1 MAKIFVFA
9 ILALLALSVYAD
21 AETDEGVLIFTQDN
35 FDAEIAKYESILVEF
50 YAPWCGHCKKLVPE
64 YISAAEKLAK
74 KSPPQYV
81 AKVDVTENK
90 ELGER
95 FEIKGFPT
103 LKWFVNGVPSEY
115 TGGRTA
121 AEIVNWF
128 NKKDGPAST
137 EVDDEAIS
145 KLLETNKISV
155 VFYGDAGSSEF
166 EAFQVS
172 AEADEGHTFYHT
184 HASDASLPEGLSR
197 PGVIVKRS
205 FDTETV
211 VHTGE
216 LTAEAIAAF
225 VAQSSIPTL
234 IEFSEEFIEPIFQKQ
249 QPAVFLFVE
258 EKNEEHAKLVATL
271 GEAAG
276 ANKQRILY
284 VHSGIKSAMHT
295 KLAEFLGVVQQDLPL
310 LMIIGFQ
317 KEGVDKFRWE
327 GDITTLSVDD
337 LDKFVTQF
345 EEGALTK
352 FMKTE
357 EIPDK
362 DDGHVK
368 IIVGK
373 NFADVVGH
381 GNDVLVEFYAPWCGH
396 CKALEPKYRELAEEL
411 KDVEGLVIAK
421 CDSTANEIES
431 VHITGF
437 PTIQFYKAGST
448 DAIDYSGEREVES
461 FKKYLNE
468 HSEVYKA
475 YAETKEDL

>member
-9 ILALLALSVYAD
+9 ILALLALSVFAD
-21 AETDEGVLIFTQDN
+21 AESDEGVLVFSQDN
-35 FDAEIAKYESILVEF
+35 FDTELAKYDSILVEF
-50 YAPWCGHCKKLVPE
+50 YAPWCGHCKKLAPE
-64 YISAAEKLAK
+64 FVSAAADLVKFD
-74 KSPPQYV
+74 PPQYL

-103 LKWFVNGVPSEY
+103 LKWFVNGQPTEY

-121 AEIVNWF
+121 PEIVNWI
-128 NKKDGPAST
+128 KKKSGPSSQ
-137 EVDDEAIS
+137 EIDDEAITH
-145 KLLETNKISV
+145 LLDTDNISV
-155 VFYGDAGSSEF
+155 VFYGDAGSEF
-166 EAFQVS
+166 DAYS
-172 AEADEGHTFYHT
+172 AAADKDDGHAFYHN
-184 HASDASLPEGLSR
+184 HASDASLPEGLTR
-197 PGVIVKRS
+197 PGVMIKRR
-205 FDTETV
+205 FDEETV
-211 VHTGE
+211 VHTGK
-216 LTAEAIAAF
+216 LTDADITAF
-225 VAQSSIPTL
+225 VSQSSIPTL
-234 IEFSEEFIEPIFQKQ
+234 IEFSESFIEPIFQQ
-249 QPAVFLFVE
+249 QRPAVFLFVE
-258 EKNEEHAKLVATL
+258 EKNEEHAKIIATM
-271 GEAAG
+271 GEAAK

-295 KLAEFLGVVQQDLPL
+295 KLAEFLGVTEEDLPL
-310 LMIIGFQ
+310 LMIIGFN

-327 GDITTLSVDD
+327 GDISTLSVDD

-345 EEGALTK
+345 EEGALKK

-357 EIPDK
+357 EIPEK
-362 DDGHVK
+362 DDEHVK

-373 NFADVVGH
+373 NFADIVGH
-381 GNDVLVEFYAPWCGH
+381 ENDVLVEFYAPWCGH

-431 VHITGF
+431 VSITGF

-448 DAIDYSGEREVES
+448 DAIDYAGEREVES